1 MKVDGEE
8 IVKVKLNIR
17 LIDCWLTSHWGFFV
31 IIWMQDFLSICIN
44 VLHNTC
50 NIHIGSKDIMN
61 CQRKAAKL
69 GPNFCAY
76 CPWPVRDLYP
86 ATPSMSDCV
95 FLFYYNFKWLI
106 ELHLWLFCN
115 ICWWLY
121 PFFLLNFCA
130 FEWYL
135 KPNRETCTFYLFDIL
150 IHSFFRTCWT
160 RCSVFWCRTLFLMCM
175 TTWYLMPWWV
185 LTTALSLIDW
195 LIW

>member
-1 MKVDGEE
+1 MVICSFWLCFDVSIVVLLGLLQWQDIMTDTTKLRDHLEKLMKVDGEE
-8 IVKVKLNIR
+8 IVKVQLNIR

-31 IIWMQDFLSICIN
+31 IIWMQEFLSICIN

-61 CQRKAAKL
+61 CQRKASKL

-106 ELHLWLFCN
+106 ELHL
-115 ICWWLY
+115 
-121 PFFLLNFCA
+121 
-130 FEWYL
+130 
-135 KPNRETCTFYLFDIL
+135 
-150 IHSFFRTCWT
+150 
-160 RCSVFWCRTLFLMCM
+160 
-175 TTWYLMPWWV
+175 
-185 LTTALSLIDW
+185 
-195 LIW
+195 